1 LRKEAGVS
9 YVPNVVETTTRGERA
24 WDIYSRLL
32 GQRIVFLGQ
41 PLDDQIANLIIAQMI
56 HLQADD
62 PDKDIALYINSPGGD
77 VTGMMAIYDTM
88 QHLACDVSTTCI
100 GLAASAA
107 AVLLA
112 SGAPGKRFALPHSR
126 ILIHQPHISG
136 SIQGQASDIAIH
148 AQEIMKMRATMN
160 EVLAAHTGQSIER
173 IANDTDRDHW
183 MGADEARDYGIL
195 DELLLTRPLVPA

>member
-1 LRKEAGVS
+1 MS

-41 PLDDQIANLIIAQMI
+41 PLDDQISNLIIAQMI

-112 SGAPGKRFALPHSR
+112 AGAPGKRFALPHSR

-148 AQEIMKMRATMN
+148 AQEIMKMRSTMN
-160 EVLAAHTGQSIER
+160 EVLAAHTGQPIER
-173 IANDTDRDHW
+173 IAKDTDRDHW
-183 MGADEARDYGIL
+183 MGAGEALEYGIL
-195 DELLLTRPLVPA
+195 DELLQTRPLAPV

>member
-1 LRKEAGVS
+1 MS

-41 PLDDQIANLIIAQMI
+41 PLDDQISNLIIAQMI

-112 SGAPGKRFALPHSR
+112 AGAPGKRFALPHSR
-126 ILIHQPHISG
+126 ILIHQPHLSG
-136 SIQGQASDIAIH
+136 STQGQTSDIAIH
-148 AQEIMKMRATMN
+148 AQEIMKMRSTMN
-160 EVLAAHTGQSIER
+160 EVLAAHTGQPIER
-173 IANDTDRDHW
+173 IAKDTDRDHW
-183 MGADEARDYGIL
+183 MGAGEALEYGIL
-195 DELLLTRPLVPA
+195 DELLQTRPLAPV